1 MAQSGAKGHVLGLG
15 RVSRTIERWIE
26 GKACAT
32 PNHRR
37 PPCSHPSQYT
47 HPSTPPTMRRTA
59 AGRAVSPTNTSYSGI
74 SNYRTESY
82 RPIKDATP
90 LDPRLIART
99 HFEELSRY
107 LASYL
112 AKGLFILSHPEFPS
126 LRLLSQN
133 LQTRARLRDRSSPDS
148 PDSSSRNSPR
158 TFMMNSSVGR
168 TTQILM
174 KVRLAFVYAFI

>member
-1 MAQSGAKGHVLGLG
+1 MAQSGAKGHVHGPG
-15 RVSRTIERWIE
+15 RVSRAIERCLNR
-26 GKACAT
+26 KACAT
-32 PNHRR
+32 PNRRR
-37 PPCSHPSQYT
+37 PRPSQYT
-47 HPSTPPTMRRTA
+47 LPSTPPTMRRTA

-112 AKGLFILSHPEFPS
+112 AKGLFILFHLSFLS
-126 LRLLSQN
+126 LRLCRRTCKLA
-133 LQTRARLRDRSSPDS
+133 LDCATEAHQTHQTAVPGTLYGRL
-148 PDSSSRNSPR
+148 
-158 TFMMNSSVGR
+158 
-168 TTQILM
+168 
-174 KVRLAFVYAFI
+174 